1 MLRNIKA
8 APGRVIR
15 IPGKPG
21 AMLDCNKWIK
31 VEFDSYWARRERCGD
46 IIVEPMIVR
55 QPWPI
60 PTPVKAA
67 VVPAP
72 IPAVVAPVSQPDQP
86 KATPKKAPAKKAKK

>member
-46 IIVEPMIVR
+46 IIAEPLPVRHAKPAPVPVVIPVEPV
-55 QPWPI
+55 
-60 PTPVKAA
+60 
-67 VVPAP
+67 
-72 IPAVVAPVSQPDQP
+72 PVSEP
-86 KATPKKAPAKKAKK
+86 KAPQKKAPTKKAKK

>member
-46 IIVEPMIVR
+46 IIAEPLPVR
-55 QPWPI
+55 HPRPD
-60 PTPVKAA
+60 PVSA
-67 VVPAP
+67 PAP
-72 IPAVVAPVSQPDQP
+72 AVAVAINE
-86 KATPKKAPAKKAKK
+86 PKKAPAKKAPAKKAPVKKAKK

>member
-21 AMLDCNKWIK
+21 AMLSHEKWLS

-46 IIVEPMIVR
+46 IVAEPLPVR
-55 QPWPI
+55 HPRPA
-60 PTPVKAA
+60 PAPVAAPAVKAE
-67 VVPAP
+67 
-72 IPAVVAPVSQPDQP
+72 SNE
-86 KATPKKAPAKKAKK
+86 PKKAPAKKAPVKKAKK